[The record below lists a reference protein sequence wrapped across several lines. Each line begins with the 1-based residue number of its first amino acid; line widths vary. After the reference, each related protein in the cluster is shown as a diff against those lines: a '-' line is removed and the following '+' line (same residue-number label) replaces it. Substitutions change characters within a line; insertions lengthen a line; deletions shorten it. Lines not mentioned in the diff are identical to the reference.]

1 MKTIEVI
8 AIEGIPIVNPGDDV
22 AALICRAAEEQGSP
36 LQDGDILVVTHK
48 IVSKAEN
55 RIVKLDEVH
64 PSPFAETIAE
74 RSRKDPEMIELI
86 LREAQ
91 SIVRMRRGSIITRTK
106 QGWICANS
114 GIDVSNVSGG
124 DSVVLLPTNP
134 DRSANGI
141 RRRIRE
147 ITGRDIAII
156 ISDTTGR
163 PLRNGQIDVAIGV
176 AGIDPIHDLRSER
189 DLFDYNLRVKQV
201 AVVDELS
208 SAAELVIGQ
217 AREGVPAAIIRGFKY
232 KKNDRARSKRLLRSS
247 YKEIFL

>member
-1 MKTIEVI
+1 MNTIEVI

-55 RIVKLDEVH
+55 RIVKLSDVH

-74 RSRKDPEMIELI
+74 RSIKSPEMIELI
-86 LREAQ
+86 LQEAQ
-91 SIVRMRRGSIITRTK
+91 SIVKMRRGSLITRTK

-114 GIDVSNVSGG
+114 GIDISNVSGG
-124 DSVVLLPTNP
+124 DSVVLLPINP
-134 DRSANGI
+134 DRSARKI
-141 RRRIRE
+141 RRGIKE
-147 ITGRDIAII
+147 ITGRDMAVI

-176 AGIDPIHDLRSER
+176 AGIEPLHDLRREK
-189 DLFDYNLRVKQV
+189 DLFDYTLRVKKV
-201 AVVDELS
+201 AIADELS

-217 AREGVPAAIIRGFKY
+217 AREGIPAAIIRGFKY
-232 KKNDRARSKRLLRSS
+232 RRDDRARSKRLLRPPDR
-247 YKEIFL
+247 EMFI